1 MRRFVLDTNTVLS
14 ALLWRGPPYSLLTH
28 IAQHAGM
35 QLFSSPALLD
45 ELADVLSRPSMTRR
59 LGQID
64 RAAHEVLSDYV
75 QAVVVLE
82 VEPLPQPVCRD
93 PDDDAVL
100 ALALRA
106 QADVIVSGD
115 KDLLVLGSFEG
126 IAIMQAR
133 LAWEQLLQNDQTGL

>member
-1 MRRFVLDTNTVLS
+1 MRRFVLDTNVVLS
-14 ALLWRGPPYSLLTH
+14 GLLWRGPPYSLLTH
-28 IAQHAGM
+28 SAQQAGL

-45 ELADVLSRPSMTRR
+45 ELADVLGRPSMTRR

-64 RAAHEVLSDYV
+64 RAAHEVLSNYV

-82 VEPLPQPVCRD
+82 VVPLPQPVCRD

-100 ALALRA
+100 ALALQA

-115 KDLLVLGSFEG
+115 QDLLVLGSFEG
-126 IAIMQAR
+126 ISILTARQALERMQDG
-133 LAWEQLLQNDQTGL
+133 QSGL

>member
-28 IAQHAGM
+28 IAQQAGM

-45 ELADVLSRPSMTRR
+45 ELADVLGRPSMTRR

-64 RAAHEVLSDYV
+64 RAAHEVLRDYV
-75 QAVVVLE
+75 QAVTVLE

-115 KDLLVLGSFEG
+115 KDLLVLGGFEG

-133 LAWEQLLQNDQTGL
+133 QAWEQLLQNDQSGL

>member
-1 MRRFVLDTNTVLS
+1 MRRFVLDTNVVLS

-28 IAQHAGM
+28 IAQQAGL

-45 ELADVLSRPSMTRR
+45 ELADVLGRPSMTRR

-64 RAAHEVLSDYV
+64 RAAHEVLSNYV

-82 VEPLPQPVCRD
+82 VVPLPQPVCRD

-100 ALALRA
+100 ALALQA

-115 KDLLVLGSFEG
+115 QDLLVLGSFEG
-126 IAIMQAR
+126 ISILTARQALERMQDG
-133 LAWEQLLQNDQTGL
+133 QSGL

>member
-1 MRRFVLDTNTVLS
+1 MRRFVLDTNVVLS

-28 IAQHAGM
+28 IAQQAGL

-45 ELADVLSRPSMTRR
+45 ELADVLGRPSMTRR
-59 LGQID
+59 LSHID

-82 VEPLPQPVCRD
+82 VVPLPQAVCRD

-100 ALALRA
+100 ALALQA

-115 KDLLVLGSFEG
+115 QDLLVLGSFEG
-126 IAIMQAR
+126 ISILTARQALERMQDG
-133 LAWEQLLQNDQTGL
+133 QSGL

>member
-1 MRRFVLDTNTVLS
+1 MRRFVLDTNVVLS
-14 ALLWRGPPYSLLTH
+14 GLLWRGPPYSLLTH
-28 IAQHAGM
+28 IAQQAGL

-45 ELADVLSRPSMTRR
+45 ELADVLGRPSMTRR

-64 RAAHEVLSDYV
+64 RAAHEVLSNYV

-82 VEPLPQPVCRD
+82 VVPLPQPVCRD

-100 ALALRA
+100 ALALQA

-115 KDLLVLGSFEG
+115 QDLLVLGSFEG
-126 IAIMQAR
+126 ISILTARQALERMQDG
-133 LAWEQLLQNDQTGL
+133 QSGL